1 MHTTH
6 PWPSTKIKNRDFKA
20 IFFKIPFL
28 KLPNLTL
35 SFHWFLNTLNFTPS
49 LSLRVTPVISHGSG
63 QPLFTTPVAQVV
75 QSKQEEAW
83 KRTRVGG
90 SAPLTDFPPVDP
102 FADAP
107 SRGPIT
113 VIHSRRHDT
122 DSIAYHR
129 YVPAETAELCRN
141 TESHFFPHPF
151 HRITLSSFGR
161 GKERGTRGRRDG
173 FAGQA
178 RDWKRERVGEMRETI
193 HARDRACVRRKN
205 EEDGR
210 RTARPLVQGRRR
222 SQLRAEAAC
231 RCVPLSRYKRAIWK
245 RGATPISFGRRCRP
259 CQTPRPPSD
268 SKGGDRDRDR
278 NVKAVEA
285 TSVVDRLPI
294 VLLRDGSKVD
304 LS

>member
-113 VIHSRRHDT
+113 VIHSRSTTPILLRT
-122 DSIAYHR
+122 TGTYR
-129 YVPAETAELCRN
+129 RKRPNFAETPN
-141 TESHFFPHPF
+141 HTFSPTPFTGSHY
-151 HRITLSSFGR
+151 
-161 GKERGTRGRRDG
+161 
-173 FAGQA
+173 
-178 RDWKRERVGEMRETI
+178 
-193 HARDRACVRRKN
+193 
-205 EEDGR
+205 
-210 RTARPLVQGRRR
+210 RPLVAGRK
-222 SQLRAEAAC
+222 E
-231 RCVPLSRYKRAIWK
+231 
-245 RGATPISFGRRCRP
+245 GREEGGM
-259 CQTPRPPSD
+259 D
-268 SKGGDRDRDR
+268 SRDRRETGSEREWARCEKRSTRVTVRASGVKMRRTGVAQHDR
-278 NVKAVEA
+278 WYKGVEGRSCAPRRHAGASLFRDTSARFGNAVLRQSRSGEDAARVKRR
-285 TSVVDRLPI
+285 DRQAI
-294 VLLRDGSKVD
+294 RREGIGIGIGM
-304 LS
+304 